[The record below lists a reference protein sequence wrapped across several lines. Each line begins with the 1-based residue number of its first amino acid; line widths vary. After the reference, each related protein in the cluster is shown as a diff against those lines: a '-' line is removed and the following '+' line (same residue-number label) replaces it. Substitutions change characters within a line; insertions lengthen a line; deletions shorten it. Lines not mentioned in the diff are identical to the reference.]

1 MRRRI
6 DQTSVDEHAKE
17 SESIRPVHRQK
28 KILRSKYLSRKT
40 TTDQGENNFRL
51 HLISFHASTLSSPS
65 SPARALSSP
74 SPTQT
79 SRFLIS
85 DSSPLFSDS
94 SPLFSDA
101 DHELSHLL
109 RFGFQVLLRQ
119 EEAVF
124 VFHEFLRMGFG
135 SDGDPREWAF
145 TTCERALDMTQVVES
160 ADVWS
165 GLHASFLV
173 DISETVWL
181 EKKHA
186 YSFLTIL

>member
-1 MRRRI
+1 MSSSLNI
-6 DQTSVDEHAKE
+6 ISLMGYVS
-17 SESIRPVHRQK
+17 SELAPSHG
-28 KILRSKYLSRKT
+28 KT
-40 TTDQGENNFRL
+40 QL

-85 DSSPLFSDS
+85 DSNPPFSDS

-135 SDGDPREWAF
+135 SDGDPREWVCSVLKRLPLA
-145 TTCERALDMTQVVES
+145 TEL
-160 ADVWS
+160 S
-165 GLHASFLV
+165 GKEL
-173 DISETVWL
+173 
-181 EKKHA
+181 
-186 YSFLTIL
+186 